1 MTYRQGRI
9 LGGAKGANFV
19 RGGQQGGACPSLKFS
34 GRGRHPLVFFQGG
47 ADYIC
52 PPLNIDVGSKLT
64 NLSDMFSIISFDLGI
79 DNNFSVIK
87 SPDNLSIFRNFKISA
102 RYARIYLVIHLTIL
116 LKLTSL

>member
-1 MTYRQGRI
+1 M
-9 LGGAKGANFV
+9 
-19 RGGQQGGACPSLKFS
+19 PPLKFS

-52 PPLNIDVGSKLT
+52 PPLNIDVGSRFTIL
-64 NLSDMFSIISFDLGI
+64 LDMFSIISFNLGI

-102 RYARIYLVIHLTIL
+102 RYARIYLVIHLTIP